1 MHNNENVVWQQERDD
16 LWHDRFL
23 SGDYDYDV
31 STTFYFYKLLKIG
44 IVTLYL
50 ILFVEFVRHT
60 IDHTALGRP
69 FFTAVLTMVYSE
81 CK

>member
-1 MHNNENVVWQQERDD
+1 M
-16 LWHDRFL
+16 LLFAL
-23 SGDYDYDV
+23 LLLTFDV
-31 STTFYFYKLLKIG
+31 NT
-44 IVTLYL
+44 VTLYL